1 MKWLLTS
8 TFGVLLI
15 VLAAFDGQSNENPE
29 TEREQLLATDNY
41 WSELNLEKQLTFL
54 AEDAMYM
61 VEGMPVISGKEAI
74 TQAWREEAQIPG
86 FALTWQPDGA
96 VVSASGELG
105 YTFGSNE
112 LRLINAEGVPTV
124 TKGKYVT
131 IWRKQSDGLW
141 KVVVDIANSDSP
153 SAHVDTPDQQK

>member
-1 MKWLLTS
+1 MKERQGFLDKIKYKLTNRQIEINKEIKQ
-8 TFGVLLI
+8 L
-15 VLAAFDGQSNENPE
+15 SNDKN
-29 TEREQLLATDNY
+29 TDRQVMD
-41 WSELNLEKQLTFL
+41 SADEAVSLSLEKLKNSIEQT
-54 AEDAMYM
+54 E
-61 VEGMPVISGKEAI
+61 I
-74 TQAWREEAQIPG
+74 
-86 FALTWQPDGA
+86 
-96 VVSASGELG
+96 
-105 YTFGSNE
+105 NE